1 IVIRA
6 GDYGFRVPQLQL
18 SQRALL
24 FADLFSGVPRSRTAD
39 TYHGYPLITLN
50 DPPVDVEVFL
60 LALFDAKFA
69 YNLPSLPLS
78 DPRSYR
84 IYAGILKMSHRY
96 RALYWRRKALYCLS
110 PMYPTTLSRYDELNH
125 PAHYNAYN
133 ARTARLASRVVV
145 DAALAVGARW
155 LVPAAR
161 LVLISAS
168 ASNVSGGSQLRPHAD
183 EVKMWHEY
191 KLWWIDLVWRMYCP
205 VPAMARCASSDICR
219 VALLDHRE
227 EAFDR
232 RTFELRAILT
242 KVPPVHRV
250 LCDTCAPSYLR
261 RHQLLRRHF
270 WDSL

>member
-1 IVIRA
+1 
-6 GDYGFRVPQLQL
+6 
-18 SQRALL
+18 
-24 FADLFSGVPRSRTAD
+24 
-39 TYHGYPLITLN
+39 
-50 DPPVDVEVFL
+50 
-60 LALFDAKFA
+60 
-69 YNLPSLPLS
+69 
-78 DPRSYR
+78 
-84 IYAGILKMSHRY
+84 MSHRY

-133 ARTARLASRVVV
+133 ARAARLASRVVV
-145 DAALAVGARW
+145 DAALAVGAKW

-168 ASNVSGGSQLRPHAD
+168 ASNVSGGSKLRPHVD
-183 EVKMWHEY
+183 EVKMWDEY
-191 KLWWIDLVWRMYCP
+191 KLWWIDLVWRMYWP
-205 VPAMARCASSDICR
+205 VPAMARCASSDVCR

-232 RTFELRAILT
+232 RTYELRAILT

-270 WDSL
+270 WDSLMDIFAGGSWESCQREMRKDLEENQDYDLILI